1 MESSLQDSNKRYTD
15 GIKQAKEEY
24 NQELNEAINKL
35 TLEKENLEA
44 KLDTKKQELR
54 NSQLTTTREINQ
66 LEKEKALMTEKFS
79 QLEQK
84 K

>member
-1 MESSLQDSNKRYTD
+1 MQDSNKRYTD